1 MSKKKQKNQ
10 RSQKRLDDLD
20 DHSTP
25 DWPTAVKLRYAD
37 GRVQGVRNGVW
48 LYKRVPL
55 GPMSEAR
62 TEEEAL
68 AVGNGMARAFNELA
82 ATSQYTIKRRSTS
95 RASYREFHVLLIN
108 LRRYYSPPAAS
119 LIRDQLREWFGQEIV
134 QDRLLLFGVKLRD
147 EVGGEDRTWRDVVDS
162 AAMSLMTAE
171 VPITDYDRD
180 FHEVDDMLSRSG
192 FETPSSR
199 DFELAESWWAAGES
213 PEAPTANHA
222 DHIHV
227 FRTVAGA
234 NIAAEA
240 GIGDCKA
247 WPKRIDGHN
256 IIRMASV
263 HGFDLNFVSN
273 TNPITQWA
281 SSLLRKRAVAVSVRG
296 KIEPSPITRAEL
308 RRQRKRY
315 IEDIRDRRQQ
325 GQMSDQ
331 EQEEMLAGLTS
342 VEGAYA
348 GGQAPPTLVET
359 SVVAA
364 FSGPGTENL
373 ETLGNGTA
381 FKVSPMSF
389 RQQYAL
395 PETWIASP
403 VRSNPNLMDLPSTTL
418 SYASFQDLAIVGDG
432 VGAQIGFTYKDRQA
446 AFMSSTKSAD
456 EDSTPLAICVG
467 SPGSGKL
474 VKLSTILPTPT
485 GYTTMG
491 QVSVGDWVLG
501 RDGKPVQVSWKS
513 PINETPDL
521 YRITFSNGVT
531 EVADFDHQW
540 VVSSDRDRHGH
551 KDVKRQNAIAEWE
564 RSHEIAAELDAFAAT
579 LPEGRFED
587 IETIRA
593 EIRENVPDAP
603 WTTARGYLSA
613 ALRMMDLEPVTEDR
627 WIERSNTS
635 EMTTKTDPVWL
646 YPVAELLQAALV
658 SWENTSPGNRA
669 RWGKQIDAR
678 VAATRSILDSGAAP
692 EVATEREIVDLLVE
706 HGAEHRLY
714 KGVLAKVARTHG
726 IERVRGTA
734 SVTIP
739 RAAGRTVP
747 VQVWDAKRS
756 VIALAERIRQQN
768 AVKPSGEVAE
778 RRMTTGE
785 MLGEGLILSDGSR
798 NFSVRLPE
806 PLDLPEA
813 DLPVAPYTLG
823 AWLGDGT
830 SSEPS
835 VVSMDDE
842 IVEAITGDGYPVRRV
857 VNTRGRANA
866 YFFDGLRPD
875 LRAAGFAVKS
885 GVLDKRVPV
894 EYLRASY
901 AQRLALLQGLMDTD
915 GTVTAQGTCEL
926 ALSHEPLAETA
937 VELIRSL
944 GIKASVTVNASSYT
958 KIDEETGEKVVV
970 PCKDR
975 HRIKFATTKPVF
987 RLARK
992 LEKLLT
998 ELRETS
1004 QWLYIESIE
1013 PVASEPGACITVDS
1027 EDRTYLVGKG
1037 LVPTSNTQLMA
1048 FSAHQYAMEGRPVVV
1063 IDPKPGSDL
1072 RDSFVDPSVFSLDE
1086 LIGDGSGTS
1095 GGSGVLDPLRF
1106 SVTPSDGINTAVS
1119 MLNFVNV
1126 WTRNAT
1132 QNFEADL
1139 KYALAYG
1146 VQNGKKSIGTAL
1158 QKALEDGVATPELAE
1173 PILKQSRTDPLFGTL
1188 VGLTDEGDTLRATEG
1203 LTYIRVGNAGLKLPA
1218 QGVEQSSAGLI
1229 ERTSAAIVR
1238 MMVFGSAE
1246 ALRGRRGVLM
1256 LDEAWVFLGAGAQEV
1271 DELGRLAR
1279 SLEILPWLFTQKV
1292 REIVDAKIESYIS
1305 RGVILHTRDPKEAE
1319 AAFKIFNVDPTVER
1333 RRFTT
1338 AMDQSGRK
1346 PITRTLPDGSREVV
1360 RGSIGLYCDMDEKA
1374 VDIEIKIPQAFLDK
1388 SSTNALD
1395 RARRENRQVI

>member
-1 MSKKKQKNQ
+1 MSKKTKGRGKAQPKI
-10 RSQKRLDDLD
+10 DVLD

-25 DWPTAVKLRYAD
+25 DWPTAVKLRYSD
-37 GRVQGVRNGVW
+37 GRVQGVKGGVW
-48 LYKRVPL
+48 LYKKVPL
-55 GPMSEAR
+55 GPMVDAR
-62 TEEEAL
+62 SNEEAL
-68 AVGNGMARAFNELA
+68 EVGNGMARAFNELA

-95 RASYREFHVLLIN
+95 RSSYREVHLLLVN
-108 LRRYYSPPAAS
+108 LRRLYSPPANS
-119 LIRDQLREWFGQEIV
+119 RIKDYLRESFGDEIV

-147 EVGGEDRTWRDVVDS
+147 EVGGVDRTWRDVVDS
-162 AAMSLMTAE
+162 AALSLMTAE
-171 VPITDYDRD
+171 VPISDYDRD
-180 FHEVDDMLSRSG
+180 FHEVDDMLSRAG
-192 FETPSSR
+192 FETPTAK
-199 DFELAESWWAAGES
+199 DFELAESWWTAGES
-213 PEAPTANHA
+213 PEAPMVNHA

-227 FRTVAGA
+227 FRSVAGA
-234 NIAAEA
+234 NVAADA
-240 GIGDCKA
+240 GVGDCKN
-247 WPKRIDGHN
+247 WPKRIAGHN
-256 IIRMASV
+256 IVRMASV

-281 SSLLRKRAVAVSVRG
+281 ASLLRKRAVAVSVRG
-296 KIEPSPITRAEL
+296 KVEPSPITRAEL

-315 IEDIRDRRQQ
+315 IEDIRDRRAQ

-348 GGQAPPTLVET
+348 GGQAPPTIVET

-418 SYASFQDLAIVGDG
+418 SYASFQDLAVVGDG
-432 VGAQIGFTYKDRQA
+432 VGAQIGFTVSDRQS

-456 EDSTPLAICVG
+456 EDSTPIAIAVG
-467 SPGSGKL
+467 SPGSGKA

-531 EVADFDHQW
+531 EVVDFDHQW

-551 KDVKRQNAIAEWE
+551 KTEKRQNAIATWE
-564 RSHEIAAELDAFAAT
+564 RAHEIAAELDAFAAT

-603 WTTARGYLSA
+603 WTSSRGYLSA
-613 ALRMMDLEPVTEDR
+613 ALRMMDLEPITEER
-627 WIERSNTS
+627 WIERENSS
-635 EMTTKTDPVWL
+635 ETTTKTDPVWL
-646 YPVAELLQAALV
+646 YPVEDLLRAAREG
-658 SWENTSPGNRA
+658 WKKTSPGNRA
-669 RWGKQIDAR
+669 RWGAQIDAR
-678 VAATRSILDSGAAP
+678 IAAATSILDSGAAP
-692 EVATEREIVDLLVE
+692 ETATEREIGDLLVE
-706 HGAEHRLY
+706 HGAVNRLH
-714 KGVLAKVARTHG
+714 KGVLAKLARTYG

-739 RAAGRTVP
+739 RAAGRNAP
-747 VQVWDAKRS
+747 VLVWDVKQS
-756 VIALAERIRQQN
+756 VTALAARTRQQN

-785 MLGEGLILSDGSR
+785 MLGEGIILSDGSR
-798 NFSVRLPE
+798 NFSVRLAE
-806 PLDLPEA
+806 PLDLPAA

-842 IVEAITGDGYPVRRV
+842 IVEAITGDGYSVRRIA
-857 VNTRGRANA
+857 NIKGRANV
-866 YFFDGLRPD
+866 YFFDGLRGD
-875 LRAAGFAVKS
+875 LRKAGFAVKS
-885 GVLDKRVPV
+885 GVLDKRVPT

-926 ALSHEPLAETA
+926 GLSHEPLAETA
-937 VELIRSL
+937 LELIRSL
-944 GIKASVTVNASSYT
+944 GIKASVTVNAASYT

-992 LEKLLT
+992 RERMLT

-1013 PVASEPGACITVDS
+1013 PVASEPAACITVDS
-1027 EDRTYLVGKG
+1027 EDRTYLVGRG

-1048 FSAHQYAMEGRPVVV
+1048 FAGHQYSLEGRPVIV

-1072 RDSFVDPSVFSLDE
+1072 RESFKNPSVFSLDE
-1086 LIGDGSGTS
+1086 LVGDGSGTE

-1106 SVTPSDGINTAVS
+1106 SVTPADGINTAVS
-1119 MLNFVNV
+1119 LLNFVNV
-1126 WTRNAT
+1126 WPRGVS

-1146 VQNGKKSIGTAL
+1146 VQHDKKSIGTAL
-1158 QKALEDGVATPELAE
+1158 QKALDDGIATEELVE

-1188 VGLTDEGDTLRATEG
+1188 VGLHDEGETLRASQG

-1218 QGVEQSSAGLI
+1218 QGVDQASTGLI
-1229 ERTSAAIVR
+1229 ERTSAGIVR

-1279 SLEILPWLFTQKV
+1279 SLELLPWLFTQKV

-1305 RGVILHTRDPKEAE
+1305 RGIILHTRDPKEAE
-1319 AAFKIFNVDPTVER
+1319 AAFKIFNVDPTPER

-1346 PITRTLPDGSREVV
+1346 PITQTLPDGSRRVI

-1374 VDIEIKIPQAFLDK
+1374 VDIEIKIPQSFLEK

>member
-1 MSKKKQKNQ
+1 MSKKQKNQ

-62 TEEEAL
+62 TDEEAL
-68 AVGNGMARAFNELA
+68 AVGHGMARAFNELA

-119 LIRDQLREWFGQEIV
+119 RIRDQLREWFGQEIV

-180 FHEVDDMLSRSG
+180 FHEVDDMLSRAG
-192 FETPSSR
+192 FETPTAK

-240 GIGDCKA
+240 GIGDCKT

-359 SVVAA
+359 SVLAA

-418 SYASFQDLAIVGDG
+418 SYASFQDLAMVGDG

-467 SPGSGKL
+467 SPGSGKA

-513 PINETPDL
+513 PVNETPDL

-531 EVADFDHQW
+531 EVVDFDHQW

-551 KDVKRQNAIAEWE
+551 KGVKRQNAIAEWE

-587 IETIRA
+587 IEKIRA

-603 WTTARGYLSA
+603 WTSSRGYLSA

-646 YPVAELLQAALV
+646 YPVEDLLRAAREG
-658 SWENTSPGNRA
+658 WKKTSPGNRA
-669 RWGKQIDAR
+669 RWGAQIDAR
-678 VAATRSILDSGAAP
+678 IASATAILDQGAAP
-692 EVATEREIVDLLVE
+692 ETATEREIVDLLVE

-785 MLGEGLILSDGSR
+785 MLGEGIILSDGSR
-798 NFSVRLPE
+798 NFSVRLAA
-806 PLDLPEA
+806 PLDLPAA

-823 AWLGDGT
+823 AWLGDEST
-830 SSEPS
+830 
-835 VVSMDDE
+835 V
-842 IVEAITGDGYPVRRV
+842 GDGIAEIDPEVRNGLRSA
-857 VNTRGRANA
+857 GIAA
-866 YFFDGLRPD
+866 EDGL
-875 LRAAGFAVKS
+875 
-885 GVLDKRVPV
+885 LDKRVPM

-901 AQRLALLQGLMDTD
+901 DQRLALLQGLMDTQ
-915 GTVTAQGTCEL
+915 GTVTERGTREL
-926 ALSHEPLAETA
+926 SLSHEPLAA
-937 VELIRSL
+937 SALELVRSL
-944 GIKASVTVNASSYT
+944 GINASRS
-958 KIDEETGEKVVV
+958 KDGEG
-970 PCKDR
+970 R
-975 HRIKFATTKPVF
+975 HLIEFAG
-987 RLARK
+987 LS
-992 LEKLLT
+992 T
-998 ELRETS
+998 ESRDAS

-1013 PVASEPGACITVDS
+1013 PVASEPAACITVDS

-1048 FSAHQYAMEGRPVVV
+1048 FSAYQYAMEGRPVVV

-1338 AMDQSGRK
+1338 AMDASGRK

>member
-1 MSKKKQKNQ
+1 MSKKTKK
-10 RSQKRLDDLD
+10 SQAPKIDSLDN
-20 DHSTP
+20 HSTP
-25 DWPTAVKLRYAD
+25 DWPTAVKLRYSD
-37 GRVQGVRNGVW
+37 GRVQGVKGGVW
-48 LYKRVPL
+48 LYKKVPL
-55 GPMSEAR
+55 GPMVDAR
-62 TEEEAL
+62 SNEEAL

-95 RASYREFHVLLIN
+95 RSSYREVHILLVN
-108 LRRYYSPPAAS
+108 LRRYYSPPGNS
-119 LIRDQLREWFGQEIV
+119 RIKDQLREWFGDEIV

-147 EVGGEDRTWRDVVDS
+147 EVGGVDRTWRDVVDS
-162 AAMSLMTAE
+162 AALSLMTAE
-171 VPITDYDRD
+171 VPISDYDRD
-180 FHEVDDMLSRSG
+180 FHEVDDMLSRAG
-192 FETPSSR
+192 FETPTAQ

-213 PEAPTANHA
+213 PEAPMVNHA

-227 FRTVAGA
+227 FRSVAGA
-234 NIAAEA
+234 NVAAEA
-240 GIGDCKA
+240 GVAHCKT
-247 WPKRIDGHN
+247 WPKKIEGHN
-256 IIRMASV
+256 IIRMASI

-281 SSLLRKRAVAVSVRG
+281 ASLLRKRAVAVSVRG

-315 IEDIRDRRQQ
+315 IEDIRDRRSQ

-348 GGQAPPTLVET
+348 GGQAPPTIVET

-403 VRSNPNLMDLPSTTL
+403 VRANPNLMDLPSTTL
-418 SYASFQDLAIVGDG
+418 SYASFQDLAVVGDG
-432 VGAQIGFTYKDRQA
+432 VGAQIGFTVSDRQS

-456 EDSTPLAICVG
+456 EDSTPIAIAVG

-474 VKLSTILPTPT
+474 VRLSTILPTPS

-491 QVSVGDWVLG
+491 QVKPGDWLLG
-501 RDGKPVQVSWKS
+501 RDGKPVQVAWKS
-513 PINETPDL
+513 PVNETPDL
-521 YRITFSNGVT
+521 YRITLSNGAT

-540 VVSSDRDRHGH
+540 VVSSDLDRHGH
-551 KDVKRQNAIAEWE
+551 KGAKRQGAIASWK
-564 RSHEIAAELDAFAAT
+564 RAHEIAEELDAFAAT

-587 IETIRA
+587 IEAIRT
-593 EIRENVPDAP
+593 EIRETVPDAP
-603 WTTARGYLSA
+603 WTSSRGYLAA
-613 ALRMMDLEPVTEDR
+613 ALRMMDLEPITEDR
-627 WIERSNTS
+627 WVERSDSS
-635 EMTTKTDPVWL
+635 EMTTKVDPVWL
-646 YPVAELLQAALV
+646 YPVRELLRAAREG
-658 SWENTSPGNRA
+658 WKKTSPGNRA
-669 RWGKQIDAR
+669 RWGAQIDAR
-678 VAATRSILDSGAAP
+678 IAAATSILDQGAAP
-692 EVATEREIVDLLVE
+692 ETATEREIVDLLVE

-756 VIALAERIRQQN
+756 VIALAGRIRQQN
-768 AVKPSGEVAE
+768 AVQPSGEVAE

-785 MLGEGLILSDGSR
+785 MIGEGITLSDGSR
-798 NFSVRLPE
+798 NFAVRLAA

-823 AWLGDGT
+823 AWLGDG
-830 SSEPS
+830 SSDS
-835 VVSMDDE
+835 D
-842 IVEAITGDGYPVRRV
+842 IITGIDPEIWEEIEQDGYEVSHHPEIAKSHRV
-857 VNTRGRANA
+857 M
-866 YFFDGLRPD
+866 GLRKD
-875 LRAAGFAVKS
+875 LRTAGFAVKAGS
-885 GVLDKRVPV
+885 QDKRVPV

-901 AQRLALLQGLMDTD
+901 PQRLALLQGLMDTD
-915 GTVTAQGTCEL
+915 GTISQQGACEL
-926 ALSHEPLAETA
+926 ALSHEPLATSA
-937 VELIRSL
+937 LELIRSL
-944 GIKASVTVNASSYT
+944 GIKASVSVNTASYS

-975 HRIKFATTKPVF
+975 HRIKFTTTNPVF
-987 RLARK
+987 RLPRK
-992 LEKLLT
+992 LEKLPT

-1027 EDRTYLVGKG
+1027 EDRTYLVGRG

-1048 FSAHQYAMEGRPVVV
+1048 FSAYQYAQEGRPVIV

-1072 RDSFVDPSVFSLDE
+1072 RESFKDPSVFSLDE
-1086 LIGDGSGTS
+1086 LVGDGSGTE

-1106 SVTPSDGINTAVS
+1106 SVTPADGINTAVS

-1126 WTRNAT
+1126 WPHNVA

-1139 KYALAYG
+1139 KYALSYG
-1146 VQNGKKSIGTAL
+1146 VQNGRRSIGTAL
-1158 QKALEDGVATPELAE
+1158 EKALEDGIATPELAE

-1188 VGLTDEGDTLRATEG
+1188 VGLHDEGETLRASKG

-1218 QGVEQSSAGLI
+1218 QGVDQSSAGLI
-1229 ERTSAAIVR
+1229 ERTSAGIVR

-1279 SLEILPWLFTQKV
+1279 SLELLPWLFTQKV
-1292 REIVDAKIESYIS
+1292 REIVEAKIESYIS
-1305 RGVILHTRDPKEAE
+1305 RGIILHTRDPKEAE
-1319 AAFKIFNVDPTVER
+1319 AAFKIFNVDPTAER

-1346 PITRTLPDGSREVV
+1346 PITQTLPDGSRRVV

-1374 VDIEIKIPQAFLDK
+1374 VDIEIKIPQSFLDK